1 MQTAVHV
8 ITTGALIALLTG
20 IAMKLRAEPV
30 IRRRCSSR
38 PPLLRLAETG
48 DGWAM
53 LGGPA
58 GRLWIGAFGACR
70 RAGPPRVP
78 GGEVRAQV
86 RAFHEAAV
94 AAGGRDNGAAGLRP
108 NFGPDYYAAFVF
120 DPDGHNVEAVTFAA
134 P

>member
-1 MQTAVHV
+1 MIDHIGFNVSDFAKSKAFY
-8 ITTGALIALLTG
+8 IAALAPLGQG
-20 IAMKLRAEPV
+20 ILGE
-30 IRRRCSSR
+30 
-38 PPLLRLAETG
+38 G

-58 GRLWIGAFGACR
+58 GRLWSGAFGPAGGPVHLAF
-70 RAGPPRVP
+70 RA
-78 GGEVRAQV
+78 ESRAQV
-86 RAFHEAAV
+86 RAFHEAAL
-94 AAGGRDNGAAGLRP
+94 AAGGLDNGAAGLRP